1 MTRELPFFR
10 SPLFKLEVGS
20 IEATITD
27 NGSFFL
33 LNLLAAFHKTITSS
47 KRYAIF
53 MGTSQKKELDVSSTE
68 KELTPDQTL
77 GLVSLSLM
85 QKLSQK
91 DPSFSWLEEDKIEK
105 VNLKNLRD
113 RLELTQLAINTG
125 APLTTSE
132 VTALIGAKPG
142 KSKLERAG
150 LLATKIARNVWKISK
165 ISQGNSFYRN

>member
-1 MTRELPFFR
+1 
-10 SPLFKLEVGS
+10 
-20 IEATITD
+20 
-27 NGSFFL
+27 
-33 LNLLAAFHKTITSS
+33 
-47 KRYAIF
+47 
-53 MGTSQKKELDVSSTE
+53 MGTSQQKESSNSGSKKELS
-68 KELTPDQTL
+68 PDQTL

-85 QKLSQK
+85 QKLYQK
-91 DPSFSWLEEDKIEK
+91 DSSFSWLEEGKSEK

-150 LLATKIARNVWKISK
+150 LLATKIARNLWRLSK
-165 ISQGNSFYRN
+165 TSQVNSFYRN

>member
-1 MTRELPFFR
+1 
-10 SPLFKLEVGS
+10 
-20 IEATITD
+20 
-27 NGSFFL
+27 
-33 LNLLAAFHKTITSS
+33 
-47 KRYAIF
+47 
-53 MGTSQKKELDVSSTE
+53 MGTSQQKEPNNLESKKELS
-68 KELTPDQTL
+68 PDQTL

-85 QKLSQK
+85 QKLYQK
-91 DPSFSWLEEDKIEK
+91 DSSFSWLEEEKSEK

-150 LLATKIARNVWKISK
+150 LLATKIARNLWKLSK
-165 ISQGNSFYRN
+165 KTQGNSFYRN

>member
-1 MTRELPFFR
+1 MHFYGNF
-10 SPLFKLEVGS
+10 
-20 IEATITD
+20 
-27 NGSFFL
+27 
-33 LNLLAAFHKTITSS
+33 S
-47 KRYAIF
+47 KKRTKCSA
-53 MGTSQKKELDVSSTE
+53 TE

-91 DPSFSWLEEDKIEK
+91 DPTFSWFEEEKSEK

>member
-1 MTRELPFFR
+1 
-10 SPLFKLEVGS
+10 
-20 IEATITD
+20 
-27 NGSFFL
+27 
-33 LNLLAAFHKTITSS
+33 
-47 KRYAIF
+47 
-53 MGTSQKKELDVSSTE
+53 MGTSQKKEPSFSGIKTDLS
-68 KELTPDQTL
+68 PDQTL

-85 QKLSQK
+85 QKLYQK
-91 DPSFSWLEEDKIEK
+91 DSSFSWLEEEKSEK

-150 LLATKIARNVWKISK
+150 LLATKIARNLWKISK
-165 ISQGNSFYRN
+165 TSQGNSFYRN